1 MKNTSQVFR
10 LSAVAA
16 ALSSVFTLAWAD
28 DAEMAA
34 LTKPESGYS
43 VGVGLWS
50 NDRHQLGIYDGQR
63 EAGTY
68 LNGDVQIIKRDD
80 STGTWTTFTGSNLGL
95 DTLEMRGEYLKQG
108 DFGVSLEY
116 GQTVRKNPN
125 TFVTG
130 LQGIGDNQLVVSG
143 TPPAAAATI
152 VAALPKR
159 NVTLG
164 TQRDLTQL
172 GIYKSLADGLDLSVS
187 FKNEDKSGTR
197 HWGMGSQPYF
207 LAEPIDYNTRQLDA
221 VLNFTGER
229 IQLSGGYSGS
239 WFKNAN
245 DLVFARINGAAT
257 PGTTSAP
264 NPTPLTTPLDNQAHQ
279 LFLNGGYS
287 FTEST
292 RGTVKLSYTTATQ
305 DETLPTYGLAAPND
319 RFVGAPQSL
328 DGQIDTTL
336 VQVGVT
342 SRPIQKLSLVAEVR
356 YQDVDDKTPLKG
368 FVGNNTTGAIT
379 VHNTPHS
386 ITTTSGKLEGTYQ
399 LPYQLSLTGGVDYR
413 EQDRSY
419 PLFEAERFVPFR
431 SSLEETSYR
440 LQLRR
445 ALGETV
451 NGSIA
456 LIQSDREGSA
466 YLATE
471 HFPSDLINPIH
482 IADRERTKVRVAVDW
497 APADAVSV
505 QAVYEDAQ
513 DDYGTTATRPYG
525 LRDGDYSLYSLDA
538 SYKLN
543 DDWSLSAWYS
553 HDQTRAN
560 QFGARWDRVTE
571 TYELDREYHL
581 KDTGDSLGIG
591 ARGKLLNR
599 LSVGADLQWTE
610 NQSEHRDR
618 LTTTGIGATLTPP
631 PAVVGGTTARTTVA
645 LPDIESKVLKIALF
659 AQYSIQK
666 QSDIRV
672 DYIHER
678 WQTNDWSWTNGAGTA
693 FTYGGTTGTDG
704 TTVLAAQR
712 QNSDFVGVRY
722 IYRFQ

>member
-16 ALSSVFTLAWAD
+16 ALSSVFSFALAD
-28 DAEMAA
+28 DAEMAQ
-34 LTKPESGYS
+34 LTKPESEIS
-43 VGVGLWS
+43 VGVGAWS
-50 NDRHQLGIYDGQR
+50 QERHQLGIYDGQR
-63 EAGTY
+63 DNAVKV
-68 LNGDVQIIKRDD
+68 NGDVRIVKRDD
-80 STGTWTTFTGSNLGL
+80 DTGTWISFTGQNLGL
-95 DTLEMRGEYLKQG
+95 DTVNVRGEYLKQG
-108 DFGVSLEY
+108 HFGVFLEY
-116 GQTVRKNPN
+116 DQIIRDNPN
-125 TFVTG
+125 TFRTG
-130 LQGIGDNQLVVSG
+130 LQGLGTNSLLVSG
-143 TPPAAAATI
+143 SAGL
-152 VAALPKR
+152 LPKGDI
-159 NVTLG
+159 TLG
-164 TQRDLTQL
+164 TKREATQL
-172 GIYKSLADGLDLSVS
+172 GISKNLADGLDLSVS
-187 FKNEDKSGTR
+187 FKNEDKNGSR

-221 VLNFTGER
+221 VLNYTTER

-239 WFKNAN
+239 WFQNTN
-245 DLVFARINGAAT
+245 HLVTARVNGAAT
-257 PGTTSAP
+257 PGSTQAP

-305 DETLPTYGLAAPND
+305 DENLPTYDLAAPNN
-319 RFVGAPQSL
+319 RFNGAPRSL

-342 SRPIQKLSLVAEVR
+342 SRPIQKLALVAEAR
-356 YQDVDDKTPLKG
+356 YQDVNDKTPLAG
-368 FVGNNTTGAIT
+368 FVGSNTTGVAT

-386 ITTTSGKLEGTYQ
+386 TTTTSGKLEGTYR
-399 LPYQLSLTGGVDYR
+399 LPYLLSLTGGVDYR

-431 SSLEETSYR
+431 ATIEETSYR

-445 ALGETV
+445 SLSETV

-456 LIQSDREGSA
+456 LIQSDRDGSA
-466 YLATE
+466 YLPTE
-471 HFPSDLINPIH
+471 EFASDLINPIH

-513 DDYGTTATRPYG
+513 DDYGHDNSRPYG

-538 SYKLN
+538 AYKLN
-543 DDWSLSAWYS
+543 DDWNLSAWYS

-560 QFGARWDRVTE
+560 QFGARWDRVSK
-571 TYELDREYHL
+571 TYELDKEYHL

-591 ARGKLLNR
+591 AQGKLLTR
-599 LSVGADLQWTE
+599 LSVGGDLQWTR
-610 NQSEHRDR
+610 NRSEYRDS
-618 LTTTGIGATLTPP
+618 LTTNGVGAALTPTP
-631 PAVVGGTTARTTVA
+631 DPTASTAGVTTARTTVA
-645 LPDIESKVLKIALF
+645 LPDIENKVLKIALF
-659 AQYSIQK
+659 AQYAIEK

-693 FTYGGTTGTDG
+693 FTYGGTTGNDG

>member
-16 ALSSVFTLAWAD
+16 ALSSAFTLALAD
-28 DAEMAA
+28 DAEMAN
-34 LTKPESGYS
+34 LTKPDSAYS
-43 VGVGLWS
+43 VGVGVWS
-50 NDRHQLGIYDGQR
+50 DDRHQLGIYDGQR
-63 EAGTY
+63 EAGTV

-130 LQGIGDNQLVVSG
+130 LQGIGENQLLVSG
-143 TPPAAAATI
+143 NTATSTL
-152 VAALPKR
+152 AKR

-172 GIYKSLADGLDLSVS
+172 GVYKGLADGLDLSVS

-221 VLNFTGER
+221 VLNYTAER

-245 DLVFARINGAAT
+245 DLVFARINGAAS
-257 PGTTSAP
+257 PGTTGAP

-305 DETLPTYGLAAPND
+305 DESLPTYDLAGPNI
-319 RFVGAPQSL
+319 RFNGAPPSL

-342 SRPIQKLSLVAEVR
+342 SRPIQKLSLVAEAR
-356 YQDVDDKTPLKG
+356 YQDVDDKTPLNG
-368 FVGNNTTGAIT
+368 FVGSNITGVTT

-399 LPYQLSLTGGVDYR
+399 LPYLLSVTGGVDYR

-431 SSLEETSYR
+431 SKLDETSYR

-445 ALGETV
+445 SLGDTV

-456 LIQSDREGSA
+456 LIQSDRKGSA

-497 APADAVSV
+497 APADAISV

-513 DDYGTTATRPYG
+513 DDYGTDASRPYG
-525 LRDGDYSLYSLDA
+525 LRDGDNSLYSIDA
-538 SYKLN
+538 SYKIN

-560 QFGARWDRVTE
+560 QYGARWDRVSE
-571 TYELDREYHL
+571 TYELDKQYRL
-581 KDTGDSLGIG
+581 KDVGESLGFG
-591 ARGKLLNR
+591 AKGKIVSS
-599 LSVGADLQWTE
+599 LSIGADLQWTK
-610 NQSEHRDR
+610 NTSEYRDS
-618 LTTTGIGATLTPP
+618 LDLNGIGASLTPP
-631 PAVVGGTTARTTVA
+631 PLPPGTTPPSFTRGTVA
-645 LPDIESKVLKIALF
+645 LTDIDTTVFRLALF
-659 AQYSIQK
+659 AQYAVQK
-666 QSDIRV
+666 QSEVRL
-672 DYIHER
+672 DYVFER
-678 WQTNDWSWTNGAGTA
+678 WHTNDWSYMNGAGTA

-704 TTVLAAQR
+704 TTVIASPEQQSHFA
-712 QNSDFVGVRY
+712 GVRY

>member
-16 ALSSVFTLAWAD
+16 ALTSVFTLALAD
-28 DAEMAA
+28 DAEMAQ
-34 LTKPESGYS
+34 LTKPESEIS
-43 VGVGLWS
+43 IGVGAWS
-50 NDRHQLGIYDGQR
+50 NERHQLGIYDGQSDN
-63 EAGTY
+63 AIK
-68 LNGDVQIIKRDD
+68 LNGDLRIVKRDD
-80 STGTWTTFTGSNLGL
+80 ATGTWTSFSGTNLGL
-95 DTLEMRGEYLKQG
+95 DTANVRGEYLQQG
-108 DFGVSLEY
+108 NLGIFLEY
-116 GQTVRKNPN
+116 DQIVRDNPN
-125 TFVTG
+125 TFRTG
-130 LQGIGDNQLVVSG
+130 LQGIGTNSMLISG
-143 TPPAAAATI
+143 NG
-152 VAALPKR
+152 VNALPKG
-159 NVTLG
+159 NITLG
-164 TQRDLTQL
+164 TKREATQI
-172 GIYKSLADGLDLSVS
+172 GAYKNLAEGLDLNVS
-187 FKNEDKSGTR
+187 FKNEDKNGSR
-197 HWGMGSQPYF
+197 HWGMGSNPYF

-239 WFKNAN
+239 WFQNTN
-245 DLVFARINGAAT
+245 NLVIARINGAAT
-257 PGTTSAP
+257 PGSTQSP

-287 FTEST
+287 FTEAT
-292 RGTVKLSYTTATQ
+292 RGTIKLSYTTATQ
-305 DETLPTYGLAAPND
+305 DENLPTYDLAAPNN
-319 RFVGAPQSL
+319 RFNGAPRSL

-342 SRPIQKLSLVAEVR
+342 SRPIQKLSLVAEAR
-356 YQDVDDKTPLKG
+356 YQDVDDKTPLNG
-368 FVGNNTTGAIT
+368 FVGSNTTGAIT

-399 LPYQLSLTGGVDYR
+399 LPYLLSLTGGVDYR

-419 PLFEAERFVPFR
+419 PLFEAERYVPFR
-431 SSLEETSYR
+431 ATLEETSYR

-445 ALGETV
+445 SLGETV

-513 DDYGTTATRPYG
+513 DDYGNDASRPYG
-525 LRDGDYSLYSLDA
+525 LRDGDFSLYSLDA

-543 DDWSLSAWYS
+543 DNWNVSAWYS

-560 QFGARWDRVTE
+560 QYGARWDRVTE
-571 TYELDREYHL
+571 TYELDKEYHL
-581 KDTGDSLGIG
+581 KDTSDSLGIG
-591 ARGKLLNR
+591 TRGKLLTR
-599 LSVGADLQWTE
+599 LSVGGDLQWTR
-610 NQSEHRDR
+610 NQSEYRDR
-618 LTTTGIGATLTPP
+618 ITTTGIGATVTPT

-645 LPDIESKVLKIALF
+645 LPDIENKVLKIALF
-659 AQYSIQK
+659 AQYAIEK
-666 QSDIRV
+666 QADIRV

-678 WQTNDWSWTNGAGTA
+678 WHTNDWSYTNGAGTA
-693 FTYGGTTGTDG
+693 FLYGGNAGTAVDG